1 MIDNLYYL
9 PEGFCLPEDIYQ
21 NLFPHQRIGIQWLY
35 SLYREGKGGVLGDD
49 MGLGKTV
56 QICAYLKGLFD
67 SDQIKKV
74 IVVVPATMKSYWH
87 AELSKWCSTAPNI
100 MQFEDKKKSE
110 REKQIRTLKK
120 KGGVLITSYGM
131 VTTERINLQEM
142 RYDVVVV
149 DEGHKAKNINTE
161 LRKNLV
167 ALRTKGHKLLLT
179 GTPLQNN
186 LTELWSVFDFVQ
198 PKIFGSFNKFTRDY
212 AEPIE
217 KGLLKD
223 ASARDKAK
231 AQELSNK
238 LRKMYE
244 SHFLRRTKNQIF
256 TVVSAELL
264 GRPLK
269 NNELPLK
276 TDLVV
281 WLPLSDIQKKIYK
294 FILENQSLQQLIED
308 REI

>member
-1 MIDNLYYL
+1 
-9 PEGFCLPEDIYQ
+9 
-21 NLFPHQRIGIQWLY
+21 
-35 SLYREGKGGVLGDD
+35 

-67 SDQIKKV
+67 SDKIKKV
-74 IVVVPATMKSYWH
+74 IIVVPATMKSYWY
-87 AELSKWCSTAPNI
+87 AELSKWCSTAPDI
-100 MQFEDKKKSE
+100 MMFEDKKKSE
-110 REKQIRTLKK
+110 REKQIKSLKK

-131 VTTERINLQEM
+131 VTSERINLQEM
-142 RYDVVVV
+142 RYDIVVV

-167 ALRTKGHKLLLT
+167 ALRTKGHKVLLS

-186 LTELWSVFDFVQ
+186 LNELWSVFDFVQ
-198 PKIFGSFNKFTRDY
+198 PKIFGSFQRFTREY

-223 ASARDKAK
+223 VSGREKAK
-231 AQELSNK
+231 AHELSDK

-244 SHFLRRTKNQIF
+244 RHFLRRTKNQIF
-256 TVVSAELL
+256 KVVSAELI
-264 GRPLK
+264 GRPLR
-269 NNELPLK
+269 NNELPVK

-281 WLPLSDIQKKIYK
+281 WLPLS
-294 FILENQSLQQLIED
+294 
-308 REI
+308 EI